1 MWFQVVHSLDLR
13 LTENGKVQG
22 GGEGDENE
30 SLLQRR
36 PDVGHQNGSP
46 GKGTPRDHPG
56 ET

>member
-1 MWFQVVHSLDLR
+1 MVHSLDLR